1 MKIRLK
7 LEKTLFVEVKS
18 GKMLLKSGKNAA
30 NFLNKCHKN
39 RKTGF
44 NV

>member
-1 MKIRLK
+1 MKIRLE

-30 NFLNKCHKN
+30 KMLKKCHKN
-39 RKTGF
+39 RKTGC